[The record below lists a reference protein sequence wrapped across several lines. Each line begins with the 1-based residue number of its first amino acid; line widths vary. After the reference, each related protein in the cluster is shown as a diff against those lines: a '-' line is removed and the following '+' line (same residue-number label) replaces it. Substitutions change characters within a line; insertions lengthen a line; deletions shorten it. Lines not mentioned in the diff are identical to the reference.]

1 MSNPAYL
8 WLEDENGSP
17 IVGGSLVNGRLGAIE
32 LKSLSHNLNI
42 PVDGNTGRLTGTR
55 VHAPIMVQKE
65 FDKTTPLLYRA
76 LVNGAKLKRGSI
88 KLYEISEAGREIEYF
103 NILLDN
109 VKIVSITPDLYP
121 GAATGTHLETVMLR
135 YEMITWK
142 HCNGNIVFKDSWNER
157 MTA

>member
-17 IVGGSLVNGRLGAIE
+17 IVGGSQVIGRVGAIE
-32 LKSLSHNLNI
+32 LKSLSHNLKV

-55 VHAPIMVQKE
+55 VHAPILMVKE
-65 FDKTTPLLYRA
+65 FDRTTPVLYRA
-76 LVNGAKLKRGSI
+76 LVQGATLKSGAI
-88 KLYEISEAGREIEYF
+88 KLYTISESGQEIEYF
-103 NILLDN
+103 NVLMEN

-121 GAATGTHLETVMLR
+121 DNSSGTHLETLLVR
-135 YEMITWK
+135 YETITWK
-142 HCNGNIVFKDSWNER
+142 YCNGNIIFKDTWNER